1 MTDRELMQ
9 AAIALAR
16 EAAADGEVPVGA
28 VVTRNGEIVSVGRN
42 RREKDKN
49 ALAHAEIEAIDRAC
63 KALGGWRLW
72 ECELFVTLEPC
83 PMCAGA
89 IINSRIKRVV
99 FGAYDPKAGSC
110 GSVNNLFSFPYNH
123 SPEVEGGFMQ
133 DECALLLKQFF
144 AELRRT
150 NKFPKGLKDMAIKD
164 LAELIKNSLRK
175 TNSSQRQCR
184 SSGRQ
189 KSARSRAE

>member
-1 MTDRELMQ
+1 MTEKELMTE
-9 AAIALAR
+9 ALALAKLSFD
-16 EAAADGEVPVGA
+16 EGEVPVGA

-89 IINSRIKRVV
+89 ILNSRLSRIVYGSPDKRFGGCGTTIDVV
-99 FGAYDPKAGSC
+99 SDNALGVKVQVTGGVKA
-110 GSVNNLFSFPYNH
+110 
-123 SPEVEGGFMQ
+123 
-133 DECALLLKQFF
+133 DECLGLIRAFFMEMRSKKGDSGAKTPKELL
-144 AELRRT
+144 
-150 NKFPKGLKDMAIKD
+150 
-164 LAELIKNSLRK
+164 S
-175 TNSSQRQCR
+175 
-184 SSGRQ
+184 
-189 KSARSRAE
+189 